1 LNTEFLTSP
10 DGMLPAQEI
19 VSVRNGLLHL
29 PTRELLPHDPRFFTL
44 NSLPFAY
51 DADAPKPVEWL
62 KFLEGIWPNDPESI
76 GLLQRWFG
84 YMLSS
89 DTSHQKL
96 MLLIGPPRSGKG
108 TIAATMK
115 TLLGGE
121 ANVAGPR
128 LSAFGSNFGLE
139 PLIGKRAAIVGDA
152 RLSSKVD
159 QGEIVGSLL
168 GITGEDTLTID
179 RKNRTAWT
187 GVLPAR
193 ITICTNELPRLQD
206 ASGAL
211 ASRFLV
217 LKMEKSFLGQ
227 EDRGLGARIQSEL
240 PGILKWALDGWNA
253 LQHEGRFPSPEASR
267 DSLGALDELVSPIR
281 AFISEMCEVDVTASA
296 SCQEVYASWCE
307 WCVRQGR
314 EHPGTLQSFGR
325 DLAAAVAGVKVT
337 QPRNGNEKRR
347 RVYEGIRLHQRDAG
361 VGYTKS
367 VVCVNAD

>member
-1 LNTEFLTSP
+1 
-10 DGMLPAQEI
+10 MLPAQEI